1 MKEIDYKD
9 YYWQNKLVRLRPLR
23 VEDWEAHYY
32 GKFDSSA
39 RKLLKGEIELPPSID
54 LEKKFTELFANFNR
68 YEGRLMFAVENLEAV
83 FIGTINLYSVDEK
96 NGTFS
101 IGVVITTEHRGK
113 GFGTAAMEMLLRY
126 AFFERRL
133 NKFHNQVIE
142 ENAASAA
149 MLKKLGCAQE
159 GRITGMIYTNGAYRD
174 ILVFGLTKD
183 EFVAHREGLS

>member
-1 MKEIDYKD
+1 MKEINYNN

-32 GKFDSSA
+32 SKFDSSA

-96 NGTFS
+96 TGTFS
-101 IGVVITTEHRGK
+101 IGVVIAAEHCGK
-113 GFGTAAMEMLLRY
+113 GLGTSAMELLLGY

-149 MLKKLGCAQE
+149 MLKKLGCTQE
-159 GRITGMIYTNGAYRD
+159 GRISSMIFTNGAYRD
-174 ILVFGLTKD
+174 ILIFGLTKD
-183 EFVAHREGLS
+183 EFVAHREGQS

>member
-1 MKEIDYKD
+1 MKEIDYNN

-68 YEGRLMFAVENLEAV
+68 YEGRLMFAVEDLAAA

-101 IGVVITTEHRGK
+101 IGVVIEAEHRGK
-113 GFGTAAMEMLLRY
+113 GLGTAAMEILLRY

-149 MLKKLGCAQE
+149 MLKKLGCTQE
-159 GRITGMIYTNGAYRD
+159 GRISSMIFTNGAYRD